1 MTQTNEILIEA
12 LLDGAKKAGADQA
25 DAALGTGHSTSV
37 SVRLGKTESVERSE
51 DFAAGL
57 RVFVGQKTATISIG
71 QLDEKAIPELTQ
83 RAVAMAKA
91 SPDDPY
97 AILARPDQIATD
109 LPDLDMYDSTD
120 INTET
125 LTDWA
130 LAAEEAAR
138 APAGITNSD
147 GGSSSQSQSHI
158 FIAGTHGF
166 SAGYSRSSFGF
177 SAVVIAEK
185 DGEMQRDYD
194 YSSAVFAEDLK
205 SPEEVGTNAAKRTL
219 ARLGAQSAKTGSFP
233 VIFDNR
239 ISRSIAGHFAS
250 AINGAAIARGT
261 SFLKDKMGEVI
272 ASSNIT
278 LTDDPLMPRG
288 PGSRAFDGDALPVS
302 RRTLVE
308 NGVLQGWLLDLS
320 SAAQL
325 GLAPTGNASRSL
337 AGRPSPGTSNLI
349 MQNGDASLQ
358 DLIADIEEGF
368 YVTELIGSSVSLITG
383 DYSRGAGG
391 FWIENGAIT
400 FPVSE
405 ATIAGNLNDIFKDL
419 TPANDPDMT
428 SSMMVPSL
436 RIGTMMV
443 AGSA

>member
-1 MTQTNEILIEA
+1 
-12 LLDGAKKAGADQA
+12 
-25 DAALGTGHSTSV
+25 
-37 SVRLGKTESVERSE
+37 
-51 DFAAGL
+51 
-57 RVFVGQKTATISIG
+57 
-71 QLDEKAIPELTQ
+71 
-83 RAVAMAKA
+83 
-91 SPDDPY
+91 
-97 AILARPDQIATD
+97 
-109 LPDLDMYDSTD
+109 
-120 INTET
+120 
-125 LTDWA
+125 
-130 LAAEEAAR
+130 
-138 APAGITNSD
+138 
-147 GGSSSQSQSHI
+147 
-158 FIAGTHGF
+158 
-166 SAGYSRSSFGF
+166 
-177 SAVVIAEK
+177 
-185 DGEMQRDYD
+185 
-194 YSSAVFAEDLK
+194 
-205 SPEEVGTNAAKRTL
+205 
-219 ARLGAQSAKTGSFP
+219 
-233 VIFDNR
+233 
-239 ISRSIAGHFAS
+239 
-250 AINGAAIARGT
+250 
-261 SFLKDKMGEVI
+261 MGEVI